1 MRRRTLEAQILAGAV
16 VAALVTAAVPVVYV
30 TITEGTNAVRS
41 GLHTRAL
48 QLAVVAL
55 IAAVVGVAAVALYS
69 HWLEVT
75 YRPESPQRSR
85 VPSRLEVILEGLLLA
100 VLVVGALPVV
110 RLAYR
115 SSVDAFVSLELA
127 WAVGY
132 AVAGVAY
139 LWLTVLGLIRY
150 VPWARL
156 R

>member
-16 VAALVTAAVPVVYV
+16 VAALVTAAVPVAYV
-30 TITEGTNAVRS
+30 AITEGTNAVRS

-48 QLAVVAL
+48 QMTVVAL
-55 IAAVVGVAAVALYS
+55 IAAAVGVAAVAVYS
-69 HWLEVT
+69 HWLDVT
-75 YRPESPQRSR
+75 DRPEKPRRAR
-85 VPSRLEVILEGLLLA
+85 VPSRLEVLLEGLVLA
-100 VLVVGALPVV
+100 VLLLGALPVA
-110 RLAYR
+110 RYAYR
-115 SSVDAFVSLELA
+115 SSLDALVSLELA